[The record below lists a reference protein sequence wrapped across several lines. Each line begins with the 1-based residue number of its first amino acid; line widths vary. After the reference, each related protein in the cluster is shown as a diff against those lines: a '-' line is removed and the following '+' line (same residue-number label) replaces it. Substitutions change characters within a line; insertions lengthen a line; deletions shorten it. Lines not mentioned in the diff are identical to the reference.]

1 MTIPVSTL
9 PDHAVAIESPAEYE
23 RFCGV
28 PGFTPVSRI
37 TLARQRP
44 DALWMLAGER
54 ESDSARCALWW
65 DHTPSHAGHRVGL
78 IGHYAAR
85 DATAAARLLEVACR
99 QLAGHGCTLAVG
111 PMDGST
117 WQNYRLIVER
127 GAEPP
132 FFMEPDHP
140 AEWPGHFLDNGFI
153 ELARYYSAL
162 NTDLSQ
168 QDRGLPEVLRHI
180 ESLEISVRPLSL
192 DDLAAELP
200 AIHALTIECFRDAFL
215 FTPVS
220 RDDFLSQ
227 YLELRPYVRPELIF
241 LARQAGRLIGF
252 IFALPDL
259 AQARR
264 GSEIDT
270 MIIKTLAVHPEFRGA
285 GVGRVLAA
293 RCHAAALGLGY
304 RRAIHALMLDTG
316 AARTISD
323 RIARPFRRYALFA
336 RFLDT
341 FGP

>member
-1 MTIPVSTL
+1 MAVPVSTI
-9 PDHAVAIESPAEYE
+9 PNHPVRVESPDEFE
-23 RFCGV
+23 RFCRV
-28 PGFTPVSRI
+28 PGFSPVSRAA
-37 TLARQRP
+37 LARQRP

-54 ESDSARCALWW
+54 ESVSARCALWW
-65 DHTPSHAGHRVGL
+65 EHAPSHAGHRVGL

-85 DATAAARLLEVACR
+85 DAEAAARLLE
-99 QLAGHGCTLAVG
+99 LAGHRLTEHGCTLAVG

-127 GAEPP
+127 GPEPP

-140 AEWPGHFLDNGFI
+140 AEWPGHFLDNGFVV
-153 ELARYYSAL
+153 LARYYSAL

-168 QDRGLPEVLRHI
+168 QDRGLPDVLRYV
-180 ESLEISVRPLSL
+180 ESRGISVRPLSM
-192 DDLAAELP
+192 DDLVEEMT

-220 RDDFLSQ
+220 REDFLSQ
-227 YLELRPYVRPELIF
+227 YVELRPHVRPELIL
-241 LARQAGRLIGF
+241 LARQAGRLIGV
-252 IFALPDL
+252 IFAIPDL

-264 GSEIDT
+264 GSVIDT

-293 RCHAAALGLGY
+293 HCHEAAWGLGY
-304 RRAIHALMLDTG
+304 RRAIHALMLDTS

-323 RIARPFRRYALFA
+323 RVARPFRRYALFA
-336 RFLDT
+336 RFLET
-341 FGP
+341 IGP